1 MKVQITTSMLIAGK
15 HCEKLDV
22 IDLKDSLAEEL
33 ISSKRAILYT
43 EKPKPKRTKKPRN
56 VNSN

>member
-1 MKVQITTSMLIAGK
+1 MLIAGK

-22 IDLKDSLAEEL
+22 IDLQNSLAEEL

-43 EKPKPKRTKKPRN
+43 EKPKPKRTRKPKN
-56 VNSN
+56 VNS

>member
-1 MKVQITTSMLIAGK
+1 MKIQITTSMLIAGK

-43 EKPKPKRTKKPRN
+43 EKPKRTKKPKN